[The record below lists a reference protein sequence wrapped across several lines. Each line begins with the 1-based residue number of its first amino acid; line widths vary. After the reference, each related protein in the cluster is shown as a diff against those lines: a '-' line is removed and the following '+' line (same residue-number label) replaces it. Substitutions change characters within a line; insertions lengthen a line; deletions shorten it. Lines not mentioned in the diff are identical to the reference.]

1 MQYVIYCRRSSDEKS
16 EKQTQSIPDQIKRCI
31 EYAQNNGL
39 EIAHKPTD
47 FSEFETPEELLAED
61 NDSDLNNRKT
71 YHETRHL
78 FIIKE
83 SKTGKVPGVRKK
95 RRKLISYI
103 RQGKVQWL
111 LSYSPDRQARNILEG
126 WELINFVDEEKID
139 LKYTNFHFEN
149 TASGKMM
156 LWIWFVFAKQYSD
169 AISENVNRWNKETL
183 ARGKSLWSAKYG
195 YTRRED
201 GYYEPNEYFDI
212 MRRAFELKIYEQ
224 KSDKVIAQRMNDHW
238 WKKKRG
244 KDENEASAN
253 WINAVWKDT
262 FYYGLLCE
270 GENVS
275 DQNRDNPYFK
285 PMISSEEF
293 EILADRRASTSKTPL
308 ARKKIRDELEEI
320 TCIPRDMVKSEDWY
334 SVTPNLPNKKSRHLK
349 KLNELKKT
357 NPNATLK
364 DIVKPNQMRY
374 AIKQKLSKYNW
385 LEITGE
391 DIENAVYAKLKTFQI
406 TDEVYKEYT
415 EFMQGKADELY
426 KKTTEQINAL
436 NVRINNERGNLRKY
450 INNHMWIKKD
460 PLEEEIYQNQ
470 KKAHEA
476 KIDRLTKERDELW
489 SKERSTYMEYEMF
502 MSVMSKASQYYRKA
516 NYVQKATIT
525 SIFFSNIT
533 LDHKKR
539 LHIAV
544 KPIFEK
550 LFLSNGADDATRTRN
565 IFLGKEVH

>member
-1 MQYVIYCRRSSDEKS
+1 MQYVIYCRRSSDERS
-16 EKQTQSIPDQIKRCI
+16 EKQTQSIPDQIKRCM
-31 EYAQNNGL
+31 EYAKNNGL

-71 YHETRHL
+71 YQDTRHL

-83 SKTGKVPGVRKK
+83 SKTWKTPGVRKK

-103 RQGKVQWL
+103 RQGKIEWL
-111 LSYSPDRQARNILEG
+111 LSYSPDRQARNILEW

-169 AISENVNRWNKETL
+169 AISENVNRWNKETI
-183 ARGKSLWSAKYG
+183 ARGKTLWASKYG

-201 GYYEPNEYFDI
+201 GYYEPNEYFDT
-212 MRRAFELKIYEQ
+212 MRRAFELKIYDQ
-224 KSDKVIAQRMNDHW
+224 KSDKYIAQWMNDHW

-244 KDENEASAN
+244 KNELEATATR
-253 WINAVWKDT
+253 INAVWKDT
-262 FYYGLLCE
+262 FYYGLLCIW
-270 GENVS
+270 ENIS
-275 DQNRDNPYFK
+275 DQNKDNPYFK
-285 PMISSEEF
+285 PMISIEEY
-293 EILADRRASTSKTPL
+293 EILADRRASTSKTQVT
-308 ARKKIRDELEEI
+308 RKKVRDELEEI
-320 TCIPRDMVKSEDWY
+320 TCIPRDMVKSLDWY

-364 DIVKPNQMRY
+364 DVVKPNQMRY
-374 AIKQKLSKYNW
+374 AIKQKLSKYNG

-406 TDEVYKEYT
+406 TNEAYKEYT
-415 EFMQGKADELY
+415 EFMQTKADELY
-426 KKTTEQINAL
+426 KRTTEQINAL
-436 NVRINNERGNLRKY
+436 NMRINNERSNLRKY

-470 KKAHEA
+470 KKSHEA
-476 KIDRLTKERDELW
+476 KIDRLTKERDELG
-489 SKERSTYMEYEMF
+489 SKERSTYIEYEMF

-516 NYVQKATIT
+516 NYVQKAIIT
-525 SIFFSNIT
+525 SIFFSNIV
-533 LDHKKR
+533 LDDKKR

-544 KPIFEK
+544 KPIFDK
-550 LFLSNGADDATRTRN
+550 LFISNGADDETRTRN
-565 IFLGKEVH
+565 LLHGKETL